1 MRLLLGLIFL
11 LAACSRPLTEAEN
24 QFATDLFGDTLN
36 VENVRV
42 AQGLGLTPPP
52 KTIPTSVKK
61 LRGTDQACVRTPQ
74 PRGAQPAQAFAL
86 RNGVFFGTALY
97 SSDMALTW
105 PRGLRFP
112 QALIFAHE
120 VTHVWQWQNR
130 ATTRYSP
137 WRAIRESLRLADPYF
152 SASGEAPAFF
162 QFGFEQQAAIIE
174 DFVCFTVANPN
185 HPRRREL
192 RALLAPIL
200 PVAAFEAAIL
210 R

>member
-1 MRLLLGLIFL
+1 MRVSHGIGLI
-11 LAACSRPLTEAEN
+11 
-24 QFATDLFGDTLN
+24 
-36 VENVRV
+36 
-42 AQGLGLTPPP
+42 PPP
-52 KTIPTSVKK
+52 KMIPASVRK

-74 PRGAQPAQAFAL
+74 PRDAQPAQAFAL
-86 RNGVFFGTALY
+86 RNGVFFSSALY
-97 SSDMALTW
+97 SGDMALTW

-130 ATTRYSP
+130 AATGYSP
-137 WRAIRESLRLADPYF
+137 WRAIRESLRFADPYF